1 MIMAAVAFPSR
12 PLHNR
17 KHEDVMTRTTGNTR
31 IWVGPV
37 EFPEVTEA
45 VIRGGGILS
54 SREEAEAIVWT
65 GDGPSLATA
74 DLFHEGIEWVQV
86 DSAGVDHWFD
96 SGLLDRDRVWSS
108 ARGRFGAA
116 VGEQALMLLLA
127 ACRRV
132 TELARTKTWIIP
144 ENELLAGKTVG
155 IIGAGSIGRE
165 TISRLA
171 PFGVRTLAVAAP
183 GDPDSGADETF
194 GPDEV
199 DAVIERSDL
208 IVLALP
214 LMPSTH
220 HLINR
225 DRLKLLGER
234 GWVINVARGPIVDTE
249 ALVEA
254 LRDGTIAGACLDVT
268 DPEPL
273 PDGHPLWDMP
283 NVLIT
288 CHSANTEQMLLD
300 AYALLVE
307 ENVRLFIQGLPV
319 QGTIDLDRGY

>member
-1 MIMAAVAFPSR
+1 
-12 PLHNR
+12 
-17 KHEDVMTRTTGNTR
+17 MTDGALARV
-31 IWVGPV
+31 WVGPAH
-37 EFPEVTEA
+37 FDEVVDA
-45 VIRGGGILS
+45 VVRGGGVLTE
-54 SREEAEAIVWT
+54 REDANVIVWT

-74 DLFHEGIEWVQV
+74 ELFHDGIEWVQV
-86 DSAGVDHWFD
+86 DSAGVDHWFS

-116 VGEQALMLLLA
+116 VGEQAVMLLLA
-127 ACRRV
+127 ATRRV
-132 TELARTKTWIIP
+132 TELARTRTWIVP
-144 ENELLAGKTVG
+144 DNELLAGKTVG

-183 GDPDSGADETF
+183 GEPDSGADETF
-194 GPDEV
+194 PPEEL
-199 DAVIERSDL
+199 DAVIPRSDL
-208 IVLALP
+208 IVLSLP

-220 HLINR
+220 HLINAE
-225 DRLKLLGER
+225 RLALLGER
-234 GWVINVARGPIVDTE
+234 GWVINVSRGPIVDTD

-254 LRDGTIAGACLDVT
+254 LRAGTIAGACLDVT

-319 QGTIDLDRGY
+319 QGVIDLDRGY